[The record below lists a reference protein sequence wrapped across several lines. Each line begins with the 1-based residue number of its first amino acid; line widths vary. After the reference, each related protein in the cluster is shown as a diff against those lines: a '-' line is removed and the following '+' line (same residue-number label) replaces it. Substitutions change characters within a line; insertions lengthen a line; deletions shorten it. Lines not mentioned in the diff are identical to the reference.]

1 MAASRIVTSV
11 LPMEETH
18 ESTVLETDELTKR
31 FGDRTVVA
39 GLDLRVP
46 ARCAFGLL
54 GPNGAGKT
62 TLIRMLLGLT
72 RPTSGTVR
80 LLGLTMPAG
89 RARALAGVGAIV
101 EEPRFHLHLTGG
113 ENLMVAAAVRG
124 ASAAGRVAPLLE
136 RVGLADR
143 ADDRA
148 GDYSLGMRQRL
159 GIARCLLND
168 PRLLILDEP
177 MNGLDPAGILE
188 MRHLIRS
195 LVDEGRT
202 VMVSSHLLDEVEKTC
217 DLVAIL
223 DRGRLIAQGPVAQIA
238 RDGGRQVLIGC
249 DDPGR
254 AVAVLRRH
262 VVSARAVPG
271 DEHLL
276 QVTPAPGVTVAEVNR
291 SMVEAGIAVERLEPV
306 RATLEERFLE
316 ITSRLEAA
324 K

>member
-1 MAASRIVTSV
+1 MAAGRIVTSV
-11 LPMEETH
+11 LPMEKTH
-18 ESTVLETDELTKR
+18 GSTVLETDGLTKR
-31 FGDRTVVA
+31 FGDRAAVA

-62 TLIRMLLGLT
+62 TLIRMVLGLT
-72 RPTSGTVR
+72 PPTSGTVR

-89 RARALAGVGAIV
+89 RARALSGVGAIV
-101 EEPRFHLHLTGG
+101 EEPRFHLHLTGR
-113 ENLMVAAAVRG
+113 ENLMIAAAVRD
-124 ASAAGRVAPLLE
+124 ASAPGRVTALLE

-148 GDYSLGMRQRL
+148 GEYSLGMRQRL
-159 GIARCLLND
+159 GIARCLLSD

-188 MRHLIRS
+188 IRQLIRS

-202 VMVSSHLLDEVEKTC
+202 VVVSSHLLDEVEKTC
-217 DLVAIL
+217 DMVAIM
-223 DRGRLIAQGPVAQIA
+223 DRGRLLAEGPMAQIA
-238 RDGGRQVLIGC
+238 RGGRQVLIGC

-254 AVAVLRRH
+254 AVAVLQRH
-262 VVSARAVPG
+262 VVNARAVPG
-271 DEHLL
+271 EGGLL
-276 QVTPAPGVTVAEVNR
+276 QVTPAPGVTPPELNR
-291 SMVEAGIAVERLEPV
+291 FMVEAGIAVERLEPV

-316 ITSRLEAA
+316 ITSRLETA